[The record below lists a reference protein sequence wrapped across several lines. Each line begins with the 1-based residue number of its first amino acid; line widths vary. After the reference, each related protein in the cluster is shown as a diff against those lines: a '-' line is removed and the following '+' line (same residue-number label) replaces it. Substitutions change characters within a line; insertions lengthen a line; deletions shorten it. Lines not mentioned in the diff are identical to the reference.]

1 MKGKFPAALDGPTSG
16 ETMRIASPLPIH
28 TQKEG
33 ITMKIFR
40 VWRPLLCGLALATSS
55 AVFAQTAHEGFERE
69 VRSVLSPLTGQ
80 AIATY
85 TVVHLDAEHAPWTDS
100 GLTLAAGDR
109 VTVLLQGRAW
119 LSRHY
124 DISLEAPLQ
133 VWRRIGDDGRITRSI
148 DATDTFTA
156 DRAGPLQIKN
166 LPLRWLDPQ
175 GGAQESGVRG
185 NPDGGGG
192 VSIALIRWSPQAN
205 IGAALATL
213 ARQPNAPAWAAP
225 ALARLQ
231 TPPSAPDGWTYL
243 WELGP
248 AEIFRET
255 RATGDDGGPTRRMH
269 AHTRND
275 VAILQTAADAPLS
288 PDTELRWS
296 WKVDRLPGRSAENTV
311 ITHDYLS
318 IAVEFDNGQDL
329 TYLWSSAL
337 PVGEVFRCPL
347 PGWKDRETHVVA
359 RSGAADLGKWLNESR
374 NVWRDYAQAIGGEP
388 PKRIVRV
395 WLIANSVFGRG
406 EGQAQF
412 GNIRL
417 GAGGRDSFAW

>member
-1 MKGKFPAALDGPTSG
+1 
-16 ETMRIASPLPIH
+16 MR
-28 TQKEG
+28 T
-33 ITMKIFR
+33 FR
-40 VWRPLLCGLALATSS
+40 VWRQLLCGLALAASS
-55 AVFAQTAHEGFERE
+55 AAFAQTAHEQFERE
-69 VRSVLSPLTGQ
+69 VRSALSPLAGQ
-80 AIATY
+80 SVATY
-85 TVVHLDAEHAPWTDS
+85 TVVHLDAEHAPWLDT
-100 GLTLAAGDR
+100 GITLAAGDR

-133 VWRRIGDDGRITRSI
+133 VWRRIGDGGRITRGI
-148 DATDTFTA
+148 DAYDTFAA
-156 DRAGPLQIKN
+156 DRAGPLQLKN

-175 GGAQESGVRG
+175 GAAQESGVRG

-192 VSIALIRWSPQAN
+192 TSIAVIRWSPQAD
-205 IGAALATL
+205 IGAALAAL
-213 ARQPNAPAWAAP
+213 ARRPDGPAWAAP

-231 TPPSAPDGWTYL
+231 TPARAPEGWAYL

-248 AEIFRET
+248 AEIFSET
-255 RATGDDGGPTRRMH
+255 RVAGDDGGPARRMH

-275 VAILQTAADAPLS
+275 VAILQTPADAPLT

-337 PVGEVFRCPL
+337 PAGETFHCPL

-359 RSGAADLGKWLNESR
+359 RSGQADLGKWLNESR
-374 NVWRDYAQAIGGEP
+374 NVWQDYAHAVGGEP

-406 EGQAQF
+406 EGRAQF
-412 GNIRL
+412 GNIRVSAN
-417 GAGGRDSFAW
+417 GQDRFVW

>member
-1 MKGKFPAALDGPTSG
+1 MNL
-16 ETMRIASPLPIH
+16 
-28 TQKEG
+28 
-33 ITMKIFR
+33 FR
-40 VWRPLLCGLALATSS
+40 AWRTLVCGLALATSS
-55 AVFAQTAHEGFERE
+55 AVFAQTGHEGFERDI
-69 VRSVLSPLTGQ
+69 RTALAPLTGQ
-80 AIATY
+80 SVARYA
-85 TVVHLDAEHAPWTDS
+85 VVHLDAEHAPWLDT
-100 GLTLAAGDR
+100 GITVAAGDR
-109 VTVLLQGRAW
+109 VTVVLQGRAW

-133 VWRRIGDDGRITRSI
+133 VWRRIGEQGRITRGI
-148 DATDTFTA
+148 DAYDTFTA
-156 DRAGPLQIKN
+156 ERAGPLQIKN
-166 LPLRWLDPQ
+166 LPLRWLDPH
-175 GGAQESGVRG
+175 GAALESGVRG

-192 VSIALIRWSPQAN
+192 VSVAVIRWSPGAN
-205 IGAALATL
+205 IGATLAALA
-213 ARQPNAPAWAAP
+213 RRPDGPAWAAP

-231 TPPSAPDGWTYL
+231 TPPGAPEGWSYL

-248 AEIFRET
+248 AEIFSER
-255 RATGDDGGPTRRMH
+255 RVSGDDGGPARRMH

-288 PDTELRWS
+288 PDTELRWA

-337 PVGEVFRCPL
+337 PVGETFRCPL
-347 PGWKDRETHVVA
+347 PGWKDRETHVVV
-359 RSGAADLGKWLNESR
+359 RSGTAELGKWLNEAR

-406 EGQAQF
+406 EGRAEL
-412 GNIRL
+412 GDIRL
-417 GAGGRDSFAW
+417 GANGQDRFVW